1 MDLVAASYFLQGGG
15 PERVFRGPGGL
26 VHLSQPTVSSH
37 IKDLEDHFDCRLID
51 RLAKEALPTKAGS
64 LLYRYAKRMLCPAG

>member
-1 MDLVAASYFLQGGG
+1 MDLWQLQIFCKVVDLKSFSRAG
-15 PERVFRGPGGL
+15 RA

-51 RLAKEALPTKAGS
+51 RLAKEVLPSRRPDACFTATPNG
-64 LLYRYAKRMLCPAG
+64 